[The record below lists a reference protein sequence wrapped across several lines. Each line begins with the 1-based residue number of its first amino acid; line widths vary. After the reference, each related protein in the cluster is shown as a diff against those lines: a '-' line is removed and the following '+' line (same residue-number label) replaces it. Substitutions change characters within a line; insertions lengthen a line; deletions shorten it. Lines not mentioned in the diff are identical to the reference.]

1 LDADIKQAEAMASNA
16 IVSIYNQT
24 LVKRAFKGQIMADEN
39 HFVLYTD
46 YQELFNELSDDLGK
60 F

>member
-1 LDADIKQAEAMASNA
+1 
-16 IVSIYNQT
+16 
-24 LVKRAFKGQIMADEN
+24 MADEN

-60 F
+60 FWLPNIFSFVNDENL